1 MESYEER
8 MQKLIEQDIPPFLA
22 LCSEKDRKFLL
33 KRDSDRTTEEYVRL
47 LYIGLAFK
55 MRGVFFRILGEAE
68 HRGHA
73 DEVISEFPETGK
85 DLAKLD
91 CWIKDF
97 ICAIADERLRRL
109 AAEFWQSQRAAPA
122 KRLAAG
128 CSPPDFRK
136 TPAPRAEKR
145 AERGEKETQIGFCGA
160 LFLRTQGRSPPL
172 CARAV

>member
-22 LCSEKDRKFLL
+22 LCSEKDRQFLL

-85 DLAKLD
+85 DLAKG
-91 CWIKDF
+91 
-97 ICAIADERLRRL
+97 RLCGGFGAFCRR
-109 AAEFWQSQRAAPA
+109 AVR
-122 KRLAAG
+122 R
-128 CSPPDFRK
+128 
-136 TPAPRAEKR
+136 APRR
-145 AERGEKETQIGFCGA
+145 FGEF
-160 LFLRTQGRSPPL
+160 
-172 CARAV
+172 RAV

>member
-22 LCSEKDRKFLL
+22 LCSEKDRQFLL

-68 HRGHA
+68 HRGRA

-109 AAEFWQSQRAAPA
+109 AAEFWQSQRAALQ
-122 KRLAAG
+122 RDGVGGL
-128 CSPPDFRK
+128 F
-136 TPAPRAEKR
+136 AP
-145 AERGEKETQIGFCGA
+145 
-160 LFLRTQGRSPPL
+160 
-172 CARAV
+172 